1 MYPFYLE
8 LELIKPV
15 SDYFKKNGYKVR
27 YEIKIGFCRA
37 DIVAFKDGKTIAVE
51 LKISDWKKAIIQT
64 KNYQLGC
71 DYVYLAVPLLKSY
84 NILRKAEFLLKK
96 EGIGL
101 LVINEKNCEVRK
113 IINAKHSNKQMGKV
127 SLDRIDKNMY
137 KTSKHKFL

>member
-15 SDYFKKNGYKVR
+15 SDYLKKNGYKVR

-37 DIVAFKDGKTIAVE
+37 DVVAFKDEKTIAIE
-51 LKISDWKKAIIQT
+51 LKIRDWKKAIIQA

-71 DYVYLAVPLLKSY
+71 DYVYLAVPLLRSY
-84 NILRKAEFLLKK
+84 NILRKAEFNLKK

-101 LVINEKNCEVRK
+101 LVINEKTCEVRK
-113 IINAKHSNKQMGKV
+113 IISAKRSNKQMGKV
-127 SLDRIDKNMY
+127 SLDKIDKKMY